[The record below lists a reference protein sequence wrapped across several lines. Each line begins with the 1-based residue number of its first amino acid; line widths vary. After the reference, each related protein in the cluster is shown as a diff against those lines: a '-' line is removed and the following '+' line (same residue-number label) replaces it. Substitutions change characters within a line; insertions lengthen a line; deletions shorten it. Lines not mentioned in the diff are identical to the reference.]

1 MSFDLYR
8 YFIGAKNKIIII
20 YTIVNLYD
28 CCIRYKLFTVRSS
41 SMLVESNVNC
51 LQYWQVICLLNQV
64 WIAHSKFVKFY
75 AYWIR
80 YELFTV
86 LSSCVLVKS
95 AVNCLQHCQVL
106 WLLNKMW
113 IIYSIVKFYGCWINV
128 NYLQYCQVIW
138 LLNQMWIFTTVASQS
153 FVLLFS
159 LLAIYFLIIADTS
172 TVQFITIFP
181 SPIKHC
187 ES

>member
-1 MSFDLYR
+1 
-8 YFIGAKNKIIII
+8 
-20 YTIVNLYD
+20 
-28 CCIRYKLFTVRSS
+28 
-41 SMLVESNVNC
+41 MLVESNVNC

-64 WIAHSKFVKFY
+64 WIAYSKFVKFY

-86 LSSCVLVKS
+86 LSSCMLVKS
-95 AVNCLQHCQVL
+95 AVNCLQYCQVL

-138 LLNQMWIFTTVASQS
+138 LLNQCEYLPLLLLKVLYCCFHRSCFPYLLYIFW
-153 FVLLFS
+153 S
-159 LLAIYFLIIADTS
+159 LQIPPQCNSLQYFHHQLS
-172 TVQFITIFP
+172 TVKDKRKLLKNYYYCCIIRLNVL
-181 SPIKHC
+181 
-187 ES
+187 